1 MRDRPQP
8 AALKPQE
15 TSVVVAHDHAL
26 FRESLARLARTMPG
40 LKLVGEVSEG
50 RELAGAVAALQPDVL
65 LLQPSVAGAD
75 VTQTLRSIA
84 DNSPATKVLLLLS
97 RIEPE
102 VIIRALQ
109 AGAKGYLANASRMD
123 QFVNAIRSAHAG
135 KTWGDAL
142 AATHSERQSSVN
154 AAEDIRRDDPA
165 TVRLTRRERQIT
177 ILIAHALSNKQIAR
191 QLGIGEHTVKTH
203 LVNIFR
209 KLHIRGRLE
218 LALHAIDP
226 EEGLLM
232 AELEKP
238 RAAAHSSPE

>member
-8 AALKPQE
+8 AGLKPQKI
-15 TSVVVAHDHAL
+15 SVVVAHDHAL
-26 FRESLARLARTMPG
+26 FRESLVRLARTKPDV
-40 LKLVGEVSEG
+40 KVVGEVSEG

-65 LLQPSVAGAD
+65 LLQPSVAGTD
-75 VTQTLRSIA
+75 VIQALRSIV
-84 DNSPATKVLLLLS
+84 DNSPTTKVLLLPS
-97 RIEPE
+97 RVEPE

-109 AGAKGYLANASRMD
+109 AGAKGYLAKTSRMD

-135 KTWGDAL
+135 KAWGDAV
-142 AATHSERQSSVN
+142 AATRPERRLHGNRGVDVRSGGP
-154 AAEDIRRDDPA
+154 AAL
-165 TVRLTRRERQIT
+165 RLTRRERQIT

-191 QLGIGEHTVKTH
+191 QLAIGEHTVKTH

-232 AELEKP
+232 AEQETP
-238 RAAAHSSPE
+238 

>member
-1 MRDRPQP
+1 MRDLPQP
-8 AALKPQE
+8 GLKPQE
-15 TSVVVAHDHAL
+15 ISVVVAHDHAL
-26 FRESLARLARTMPG
+26 FQESLARLARTKPD
-40 LKLVGEVSEG
+40 VRVIGEVSEG
-50 RELAGAVAALQPDVL
+50 CELAGAVAALQPDVL

-75 VTQTLRSIA
+75 VIQALRSIV
-84 DNSPATKVLLLLS
+84 DNSPTTKVLLLLS
-97 RIEPE
+97 RVEPE

-123 QFVNAIRSAHAG
+123 QVVNAIRSIHAG

-142 AATHSERQSSVN
+142 AAAHSERRSHVN
-154 AAEDIRRDDPA
+154 RGEESLRGDPA
-165 TVRLTRRERQIT
+165 AVRLTRRERQIT
-177 ILIAHALSNKQIAR
+177 ILIAHALSNKQIAG

-232 AELEKP
+232 AEAEKP
-238 RAAAHSSPE
+238 RAAATSSSK

>member
-1 MRDRPQP
+1 MRDRQQP
-8 AALKPQE
+8 AGLKPE
-15 TSVVVAHDHAL
+15 EISVVVAHDHAL
-26 FRESLARLARTMPG
+26 FRESLARLAHSKPDV
-40 LKLVGEVSEG
+40 KVVGEVSEG
-50 RELAGAVAALQPDVL
+50 CELAAAVAALQPDVL

-75 VTQTLRSIA
+75 VIQALRSIV
-84 DNSPATKVLLLLS
+84 DNSPTTKVLLLLS
-97 RIEPE
+97 RVDPE

-109 AGAKGYLANASRMD
+109 AGARGYLAKASRMD
-123 QFVNAIRSAHAG
+123 QVVNAIRSIHAG
-135 KTWGDAL
+135 KTWGDTLTAG
-142 AATHSERQSSVN
+142 HSERRSRVSSGQ
-154 AAEDIRRDDPA
+154 ETHRGDPA
-165 TVRLTRRERQIT
+165 AVKLTRRERQIT

-232 AELEKP
+232 AEAEKP
-238 RAAAHSSPE
+238 RAAATSSSK

>member
-1 MRDRPQP
+1 MRDRPP
-8 AALKPQE
+8 SAVIEPQKI
-15 TSVVVAHDHAL
+15 SILVAHDHAL
-26 FRESLARLARTMPG
+26 FRESLARLARTMPD

-50 RELAGAVAALQPDVL
+50 CELAGALAALQPDVL
-65 LLQPSVAGAD
+65 LLQPSVAGTD
-75 VTQTLRSIA
+75 VTQALRSIM
-84 DNSPATKVLLLLS
+84 DNSPTTKVLLLLS
-97 RIEPE
+97 HVEPE
-102 VIIRALQ
+102 MIIRALE

-123 QFVNAIRSAHAG
+123 QVVKAIRSIHAG

-142 AATHSERQSSVN
+142 AGAHSERRSLVN
-154 AAEDIRRDDPA
+154 PGEGTRRGDPTA
-165 TVRLTRRERQIT
+165 VRLTRRERQIA

-232 AELEKP
+232 VEAEKP
-238 RAAAHSSPE
+238 RAAATSSSK